1 MLTGIVIITPQN
13 VPGSDVP
20 RALVR
25 SLSALV
31 SAAVEGVLRD
41 VIVASALP
49 PSLPEA
55 EEMSRV
61 ADHAGCDFVA
71 ADQPAAALLLAL
83 GKARGASLFVL
94 RPGRAPEQG
103 YVDELAEIASA
114 SKPAALLRERSS
126 GFVTR
131 LFPAV
136 CPVAGVVGLRADLQ
150 RAFESGAAEPAAL
163 ARYLRAPLTMRH
175 RARVLD

>member
-41 VIVASALP
+41 MIVASALP
-49 PSLPEA
+49 ESADL
-55 EEMSRV
+55 SRV
-61 ADHAGCDFVA
+61 ADHAGCDVVTG
-71 ADQPAAALLLAL
+71 ADPAAALLAAL
-83 GKARGASLFVL
+83 GKARGANLFVL
-94 RPGRAPEQG
+94 RPGRAPEEG
-103 YVDELAEIASA
+103 YIDELAELVSTTN
-114 SKPAALLRERSS
+114 PAALLRERAS
-126 GFVTR
+126 GFATR
-131 LFPAV
+131 LFPAF
-136 CPVAGVVGLRADLQ
+136 CPVAGVVGTRADLQ
-150 RAFESGAAEPAAL
+150 RAAESGAAEPASL
-163 ARYLRAPLTMRH
+163 ARHLRAPLTMRH

>member
-41 VIVASALP
+41 MIVASALP
-49 PSLPEA
+49 ETADL
-55 EEMSRV
+55 SRV
-61 ADHAGCDFVA
+61 ADHAGCDFVTG
-71 ADQPAAALLLAL
+71 ADPAAALMAAL
-83 GKARGASLFVL
+83 GKARGANLFVL

-103 YVDELAEIASA
+103 YIDELAEIASG
-114 SKPAALLRERSS
+114 SKPALLRERAS

-131 LFPAV
+131 LFPAF
-136 CPVAGVVGLRADLQ
+136 CPVAGVVGARADLQ
-150 RAFESGAAEPAAL
+150 RAAETGAAEPAAL
-163 ARYLRAPLTMRH
+163 ARHLRAPLTMRH